1 MKNLHRSLR
10 VLCLGAAT
18 VLGGTGARAQITFPV
33 NPFEAITGNRG
44 SQPAGEGVAEGRYLA
59 MELEARLLADPVI
72 GGSQPGLDLAANGWI
87 LKGQF
92 NNQAGRVRAREI
104 VTDATGQAPQDKS
117 RVVIYP
123 TAAPKPLSP
132 AAARVMAQ
140 RLIREKFPG
149 LAQSVRCDSENP
161 GVVQVS
167 GTALSVEDK
176 LELIRALHRQK
187 GVTAVENEI
196 VLGPMVRNGK
206 RVILVSQNGDLA
218 LEKLP
223 TSFRPG
229 ADLEEQ
235 PAAPSVG
242 PEKKPAPPSDDK
254 VPPLPADFPP
264 PPAPSV
270 RGESALPTI
279 GQPGDDRTVE
289 FPTGPR
295 ENNTSDTSFIARA
308 LPEDSPASGPVVGQ
322 GLNARNLIPAGR
334 TWRGPSTVQ
343 VGGQPIATLQTL
355 NESTGTQWATAHAPS
370 RQRAEELAW
379 QERVRRGTKPQEEKV
394 MAGAK
399 PAPAASSRAIVATPA
414 SGSQPAAQK
423 PVAVTVVHPAKVV
436 PVASVPSSGPTQV
449 TTAIPNPGEG
459 LAPVVPVKATLK
471 MDVEEL
477 PAPLS
482 GSKGKPSLAHL
493 EAAVR
498 IACAGMVQK
507 VEIVDQGGIS
517 LVRVTANDVASER
530 KALEALVLLPEIH
543 HPEVKLEVKL
553 SR

>member
-10 VLCLGAAT
+10 LLCVGAAT
-18 VLGGTGARAQITFPV
+18 ILGGTGARAQITFPV
-33 NPFEAITGNRG
+33 NPFEAFNGNRAA
-44 SQPAGEGVAEGRYLA
+44 QPAGEGVAEGRFLA

-72 GGSQPGLDLAANGWI
+72 GGSQPSLELGANGWI

-92 NNQAGRVRAREI
+92 NNQAGRMRAREI
-104 VTDATGQAPQDKS
+104 VTEATGQAPVDKS

-140 RLIREKFPG
+140 RLIREKFAG
-149 LAQSVRCDSENP
+149 LAQSMRCESESP
-161 GVVQVS
+161 GVIQVS

-176 LELIRALHRQK
+176 LELIRTLHRQK

-229 ADLEEQ
+229 GDIEEQ
-235 PAAPSVG
+235 PAAPA
-242 PEKKPAPPSDDK
+242 PEKKVVPVSDDK

-264 PPAPSV
+264 PPSAEV
-270 RGESALPTI
+270 RGEKMEPAGIT
-279 GQPGDDRTVE
+279 
-289 FPTGPR
+289 
-295 ENNTSDTSFIARA
+295 FIARGM
-308 LPEDSPASGPVVGQ
+308 PEDSPASQPVQQQVT
-322 GLNARNLIPAGR
+322 NARK
-334 TWRGPSTVQ
+334 PSLAAR
-343 VGGQPIATLQTL
+343 P
-355 NESTGTQWATAHAPS
+355 STGTRWATAHTPT
-370 RQRAEELAW
+370 RQRADELAW
-379 QERVRRGTKPQEEKV
+379 QERARRGNKPQEDKV
-394 MAGAK
+394 LAGAK
-399 PAPAASSRAIVATPA
+399 AVPAATPQLPVAKTTIAPVPAASE
-414 SGSQPAAQK
+414 
-423 PVAVTVVHPAKVV
+423 PVAMTMVRPSKAAPVGPPAPSAPALVTTVV
-436 PVASVPSSGPTQV
+436 
-449 TTAIPNPGEG
+449 PG
-459 LAPVVPVKATLK
+459 ANDAMKAVVPVKATLK
-471 MDVEEL
+471 IDAEDT

-482 GSKGKPSLAHL
+482 GPKGKPSLAHL
-493 EAAVR
+493 ESAVR
-498 IACAGMVQK
+498 IACAGLVQK

-517 LVRVTANDVASER
+517 LVRVTVTDVGNER

-553 SR
+553 NR

>member
-1 MKNLHRSLR
+1 MKNLQRSLR

-18 VLGGTGARAQITFPV
+18 VLGGGGARAQITFPV
-33 NPFEAITGNRG
+33 NPFEAITGNRAN
-44 SQPAGEGVAEGRYLA
+44 QPAGEGVAEGRYLA
-59 MELEARLLADPVI
+59 MELEARLLADPVM
-72 GGSQPGLDLAANGWI
+72 GGSQPTLELGANGWV

-149 LAQSVRCDSENP
+149 LMQSVRCESETP
-161 GVVQVS
+161 GVVQVA

-176 LELIRALHRQK
+176 LELLRALHRQK
-187 GVTAVENEI
+187 GVVAVENEV
-196 VLGPMVRNGK
+196 VLGPMVRNGR

-223 TSFRPG
+223 VSFKPG
-229 ADLEEQ
+229 GETEEQ
-235 PAAPSVG
+235 PATAPPA
-242 PEKKPAPPSDDK
+242 PEKKPEPVADEK

-264 PPAPSV
+264 PPALTP
-270 RGESALPTI
+270 APTREPAF
-279 GQPGDDRTVE
+279 GKPAVVPAPVLSNTPRDNQVGD
-289 FPTGPR
+289 
-295 ENNTSDTSFIARA
+295 NSFIARA
-308 LPEDSPASGPVVGQ
+308 HPEESTAAEPTGIVTV
-322 GLNARNLIPAGR
+322 NARNAGAPR
-334 TWRGPSTVQ
+334 RPWRAPSAVQ
-343 VGGQPIATLQTL
+343 VGGQPIATLQDL
-355 NESTGTQWATAHAPS
+355 NETTGTQWATAHAPT
-370 RQRAEELAW
+370 RMRAEESAW
-379 QERVRRGTKPQEEKV
+379 QYRVRGGTTSQAEKV
-394 MAGAK
+394 VAK
-399 PAPAASSRAIVATPA
+399 SQPAPAIPARAVAVNPVSATQP
-414 SGSQPAAQK
+414 PAAQTS
-423 PVAVTVVHPAKVV
+423 VVTVVQPAKVPTTDAV
-436 PVASVPSSGPTQV
+436 SIARPVQV
-449 TTAIPNPGEG
+449 TTAIPTVAE
-459 LAPVVPVKATLK
+459 PVPPVIPVKGTLK
-471 MDVEEL
+471 IDGDEA
-477 PAPLS
+477 PATPL
-482 GSKGKPSLAHL
+482 GPKGKPSLAHL

-498 IACAGMVQK
+498 IACAGLVQK

-517 LVRVTANDVASER
+517 LIRVTASDVASER